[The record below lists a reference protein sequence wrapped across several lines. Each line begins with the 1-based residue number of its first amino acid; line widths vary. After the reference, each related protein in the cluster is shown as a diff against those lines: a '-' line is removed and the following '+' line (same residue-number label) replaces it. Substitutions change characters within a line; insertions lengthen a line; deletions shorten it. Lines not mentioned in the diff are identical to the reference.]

1 MDDLYYFLVL
11 TDRRSLVKNEEDM
24 KRIVKDPVVRRN
36 EILDAAERL
45 MTTKGY
51 EQMTVQDIVD
61 ELQIA
66 KGTVYHYFNSKEAV
80 LGALIERMGE
90 QMERLIIPIIA
101 DPTLSAL
108 DKLLRYFSELGQWK
122 GAHQSFVLT
131 FTRLWYADEN
141 AIVHRKLLR
150 DGMKR
155 FVPYLS
161 QIIRQGVAEGVF
173 TTAYPDQTARM
184 MIALRQDLGDAIAD
198 LFLSEQGKSTDP
210 SLITQMTVATA
221 DALER
226 LLGAKSGCLQNAW
239 LEALSQWQ
247 TSSAPSM

>member
-1 MDDLYYFLVL
+1 
-11 TDRRSLVKNEEDM
+11 M
-24 KRIVKDPVVRRN
+24 KRIVKDPIVRRN
-36 EILDAAERL
+36 EILDTAERL
-45 MTTKGY
+45 MANKGY
-51 EQMTVQDIVD
+51 EQMTIQDIVD

-80 LGALIERMGE
+80 LGALVERMGE
-90 QMERLIIPIIA
+90 QMEQLIIPILA

-108 DKLLRYFSELGQWK
+108 EKLLRYFSASDQWK
-122 GAHQSFVLT
+122 GAHRSFVLT
-131 FTRLWYADEN
+131 FTRFWYADEN

-155 FVPYLS
+155 YVPYLS
-161 QIIRQGVAEGVF
+161 QIIRQGITEGVF

-184 MIALRQDLGDAIAD
+184 MIALRQDFGDAIAD
-198 LFLSEQGKSTDP
+198 AFLSAQDQSIDH

-226 LLGAKSGCLQNAW
+226 LLGANRSACRPPG
-239 LEALSQWQ
+239 SQRSHNGR
-247 TSSAPSM
+247 THLPFRCEDS

>member
-1 MDDLYYFLVL
+1 
-11 TDRRSLVKNEEDM
+11 M
-24 KRIVKDPVVRRN
+24 KRIVKDPVVRRT

-45 MTTKGY
+45 LATKGY
-51 EQMTVQDIVD
+51 EQMTIQDIVND
-61 ELQIA
+61 LQIA
-66 KGTVYHYFNSKEAV
+66 KGTVYHYFISKEAV
-80 LGALIERMGE
+80 LGALVERMGE
-90 QMERLIIPIIA
+90 QMEHLIIPLIA

-108 DKLLRYFSELGQWK
+108 DKLLRYFSALSQWK
-122 GAHQSFVLT
+122 GAHRSVVLT
-131 FTRLWYADEN
+131 FASFWYADEN

-161 QIIRQGVAEGVF
+161 QIIQQGVAEGVF

-184 MIALRQDLGDAIAD
+184 IIALRQDLGDAMAD

-210 SLITQMTVATA
+210 SLVTQMTVATA

-226 LLGAKSGCLQNAW
+226 LLGEKSGCLQKAW
-239 LEALSQWQ
+239 LEGLSQWQ
-247 TSSAPSM
+247 NSSAPSM

>member
-1 MDDLYYFLVL
+1 
-11 TDRRSLVKNEEDM
+11 M

-45 MTTKGY
+45 MESKGY

-66 KGTVYHYFNSKEAV
+66 KGTVYHYFTSKEAV
-80 LGALIERMGE
+80 LGALVERMGE
-90 QMERLIIPIIA
+90 QMEQLIIPILA

-108 DKLLRYFSELGQWK
+108 DKLLGYFSALDQWK
-122 GAHQSFVLT
+122 GARRSFVLT
-131 FTRLWYADEN
+131 FTRFWYADEN

-155 FVPYLS
+155 YVPPLS
-161 QIIRQGVAEGVF
+161 QVIRQGVAEGIF

-184 MIALRQDLGDAIAD
+184 IIALRQDLGDAVAD
-198 LFLSEQGKSTDP
+198 VLLSAQGTSIDP
-210 SLITQMTVATA
+210 SLITKMTVARA
-221 DALER
+221 EALER
-226 LLGAKSGCLQNAW
+226 LLGAKAGCVQNAW

-247 TSSAPSM
+247 TSSAPSI

>member
-1 MDDLYYFLVL
+1 
-11 TDRRSLVKNEEDM
+11 M

-36 EILDAAERL
+36 EILDAAEQL
-45 MTTKGY
+45 MVDKGY

-61 ELQIA
+61 DLQIA
-66 KGTVYHYFNSKEAV
+66 KGTVYHYFTSKEAV
-80 LGALIERMGE
+80 LGALVARMGE
-90 QMERLIIPIIA
+90 QMEQLIIPILA

-108 DKLLRYFSELGQWK
+108 EKLLRYFSALDQWK
-122 GAHQSFVLT
+122 GDHRSFVLT
-131 FTRLWYADEN
+131 FTRFWYADEN

-150 DGMKR
+150 DGR
-155 FVPYLS
+155 RRYVPYLA

-173 TTAYPDQTARM
+173 TTAYPDQAARM
-184 MIALRQDLGDAIAD
+184 IIALRQDFGDAIAD
-198 LFLSEQGKSTDP
+198 TLLGEQGQPTDP
-210 SLITQMTVATA
+210 SQITQMTVATA

-247 TSSAPSM
+247 NPCAQACENT

>member
-1 MDDLYYFLVL
+1 
-11 TDRRSLVKNEEDM
+11 M
-24 KRIVKDPVVRRN
+24 KRIVKDPGVRRT

-45 MTTKGY
+45 MATKGY

-61 ELQIA
+61 QLQIA
-66 KGTVYHYFNSKEAV
+66 KGTVYHYFDSKEAV
-80 LGALIERMGE
+80 LGALVERMGE
-90 QMERLIIPIIA
+90 QMEHLITPILA
-101 DPTLSAL
+101 DPDLSAL
-108 DKLLRYFSELGQWK
+108 EKLLRYFSALDHWK
-122 GAHQSFVLT
+122 GAHRSFVLT
-131 FTRLWYADEN
+131 FTSFWYADEN

-184 MIALRQDLGDAIAD
+184 MIALRQDFGDAVVD
-198 LFLSEQGKSTDP
+198 VFLSEQGQSIDP
-210 SLITQMTVATA
+210 SLLTQMTVATA

-239 LEALSQWQ
+239 LEALSQWW